1 MFLLTT
7 APAPPDTGHWTR
19 AEFRYCN
26 NNASR
31 PGLARA
37 CCTVQHC
44 TALYTVHSQL
54 CAAQGSVSLG
64 MLIVME
70 EEPPLPAG
78 GEDSRHSAP
87 SPPPRLLVVT
97 LLLLLSSL
105 PPPVASHPHCSH
117 HYPRDHQ
124 VGHIT
129 AGSIRQA
136 NSALVISDKASGVA
150 RGLKIAALLTTL
162 HICLDSAIRT
172 SHLHY

>member
-1 MFLLTT
+1 M
-7 APAPPDTGHWTR
+7 DT

-37 CCTVQHC
+37 RCTVHHC
-44 TALYTVHSQL
+44 TLYTVHSQL

-87 SPPPRLLVVT
+87 SPSTRLLVVT
-97 LLLLLSSL
+97 LLLLLLSSL

-124 VGHIT
+124 VGHT
-129 AGSIRQA
+129 SQRGVHLSA
-136 NSALVISDKASGVA
+136 NSALVISDKASGMA